1 MTTLGL
7 PSPSVASRLGSRYYV
22 ELVLYGVCCLLAGF
36 LGLAAS
42 ALLMQKAAESL
53 ASGGFGF
60 VQPLVL
66 ALLVMAFGLRFSAFL
81 AMGFIS
87 HARDARRQPFTPQQ
101 WPLVSILVPAYNE
114 EETIEA
120 ALASLLQL
128 DYPNYEIVFVDDGS
142 SDRTLSLA
150 RAFDNRG
157 EGVDVHVHGKA
168 NAGKW
173 SALNLA
179 FRLAKGDFVLCI
191 DADSRLDPDS
201 LEHLVRA
208 MLRGENIGAVAGQI
222 RVRNRGSILTRLQAL
237 EYLNCNGTLRAAQ
250 TLTGDVLV
258 VPGPLGLFRRSAL
271 QAVWERLGGGRDF
284 DESQGQYAGP
294 YEDDTFAE
302 DFDLSIGLRSL
313 GYLITY
319 EPRALS
325 HTEAPVTV
333 LRLLNQ
339 RYRWQRG
346 SIQVLRKLRQRAPSN
361 PSPLG
366 ARFVAWVF
374 ATYVLDLIMVPLWLL
389 FGLPFVAVTIAEGGA
404 VGQRL
409 FEFFITCQG
418 INLLLALCYAST
430 HGDSKRVAMI
440 LPLKDLYQTFVLQG
454 ILAFVVFDEIR
465 GTPMRWS

>member
-7 PSPSVASRLGSRYYV
+7 PSPSVVSRPGLRYYV
-22 ELVLYGVCCLLAGF
+22 ELALYGVSCLLTGF
-36 LGLAAS
+36 LGLAAG
-42 ALLMQKAAESL
+42 ALLMQEAAAGL
-53 ASGGFGF
+53 AAGGLGF

-66 ALLVMAFGLRFSAFL
+66 ALLVLAFGVRFSAFL
-81 AMGFIS
+81 AMGFLS
-87 HARDARRQPFTPQQ
+87 HARDARVLPVTPQQ

-114 EETIEA
+114 EATIEA
-120 ALASLLQL
+120 ALESLLQL
-128 DYPNYEIVFVDDGS
+128 AYPNYEIVFVDDGS

-150 RAFDNRG
+150 RAFDRRNNA
-157 EGVDVHVHGKA
+157 VAVHVHSKP

-179 FRLAKGDFVLCI
+179 FRLAKGEFVLCI
-191 DADSRLDPDS
+191 DADSRLDPDA

-208 MLRGENIGAVAGQI
+208 MLRDENIGAVAGQI

-258 VPGPLGLFRRSAL
+258 VPGPLGLFRRSAM
-271 QAVWERLGGGRDF
+271 QEVWDRRGAAREVD
-284 DESQGQYAGP
+284 DSQGRYVGP

-302 DFDLSIGLRSL
+302 DFDLSIGLRSV
-313 GYLITY
+313 GYSITY
-319 EPRALS
+319 EPRAVS

-333 LRLLNQ
+333 LGLLNQ

-346 SIQVLRKLRQRAPSN
+346 SIQVLRKLRRRASINRAPVGLR
-361 PSPLG
+361 LG
-366 ARFVAWVF
+366 AWVF
-374 ATYVLDLIMVPLWLL
+374 ATYVSDLMLVPLWLL
-389 FGLPFVAVTIAEGGA
+389 FGLPFVALTMAEGGE

-409 FEFFITCQG
+409 IEFFITCQG
-418 INLLLALCYAST
+418 VNLLLALCYAST
-430 HGDSKRVAMI
+430 HRDRKRVALA

-454 ILAFVVFDEIR
+454 ILVFVVYDEIR
-465 GTPMRWS
+465 KAPMRWS

>member
-7 PSPSVASRLGSRYYV
+7 PSPSVAARPGSRYYV
-22 ELVLYGVCCLLAGF
+22 ELALYGTSCLLTGF
-36 LGLAAS
+36 LGLAA
-42 ALLMQKAAESL
+42 AAVLMRTAAEDL
-53 ASGGFGF
+53 VAGGLGF
-60 VQPLVL
+60 LQPLIL
-66 ALLVMAFGLRFSAFL
+66 ALLVLVFGLRFSAFL
-81 AMGFIS
+81 AMGFFS
-87 HARDARRQPFTPQQ
+87 HARDARLSPVAPQQ

-114 EETIEA
+114 EATIEA
-120 ALASLLQL
+120 ALESLLQL

-142 SDRTLSLA
+142 TDRTLALA
-150 RAFDNRG
+150 RAFDKRG
-157 EGVDVHVHGKA
+157 NDVDVHVHGKA

-179 FRLAKGDFVLCI
+179 FRLAKGEFVLCI

-208 MLRGENIGAVAGQI
+208 MLRDENIGAVAGQI

-258 VPGPLGLFRRSAL
+258 VPGPLGLFRRAAL
-271 QAVWERLGGGRDF
+271 QAAWEQIGSDRVV
-284 DESQGQYAGP
+284 DESRGQYAGP

-302 DFDLSIGLRSL
+302 DFDLSIGLRAL

-319 EPRALS
+319 EPRAVS

-333 LRLLNQ
+333 LGLLNQ

-346 SIQVLRKLRQRAPSN
+346 SIQVLRKLRRRASTAAA
-361 PSPLG
+361 PLG
-366 ARFVAWVF
+366 SRLVAWVS
-374 ATYVLDLIMVPLWLL
+374 ATYVLDLILVPLWLL
-389 FGLPFVAVTIAEGGA
+389 FGLPFVAFTMAEGGA

-418 INLLLALCYAST
+418 VNLLLALCYAST
-430 HGDSKRVAMI
+430 HGDRKRVALI
-440 LPLKDLYQTFVLQG
+440 LPLQDLYQTFVLQG
-454 ILAFVVFDEIR
+454 ILAFVVLDEIR
-465 GTPMRWS
+465 GAPMRWS